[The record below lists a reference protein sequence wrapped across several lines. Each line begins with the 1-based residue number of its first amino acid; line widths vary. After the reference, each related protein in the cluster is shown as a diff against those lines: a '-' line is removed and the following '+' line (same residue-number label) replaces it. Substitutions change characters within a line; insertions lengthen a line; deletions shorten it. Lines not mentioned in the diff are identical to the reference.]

1 MCYTC
6 FLILQQFECFCAKNT
21 TKGNHKHR
29 KTQFNITYILKS
41 VAMGKQIKYR
51 RSVDQICAFL
61 LTADP
66 TIDEIVRSQ
75 ISHQASI
82 PMSRQPT
89 QRHILE
95 VSAAQQRQQDV
106 LTQARRHVRA
116 PCTAPH
122 LTVVLDIIYIQRFDE
137 AVKK

>member
-1 MCYTC
+1 M
-6 FLILQQFECFCAKNT
+6 
-21 TKGNHKHR
+21 
-29 KTQFNITYILKS
+29 
-41 VAMGKQIKYR
+41 
-51 RSVDQICAFL
+51 CAFP

-122 LTVVLDIIYIQRFDE
+122 PTVVLDIKYSYTMIQS
-137 AVKK
+137 KSNK